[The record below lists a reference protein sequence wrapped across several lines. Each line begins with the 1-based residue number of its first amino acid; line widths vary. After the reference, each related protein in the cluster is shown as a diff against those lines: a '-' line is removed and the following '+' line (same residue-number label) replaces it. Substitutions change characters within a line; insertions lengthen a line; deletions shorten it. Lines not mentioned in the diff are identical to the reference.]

1 MLIGQQGFKVMAHV
15 RQPETLRW
23 SLERFDRV
31 IAAGAF
37 REDDHIELIE
47 GELLVMTPQGDDH
60 VIALNLI
67 NQLFWRSIPSG
78 FFLYIQSSFALNDF
92 SKPEPDMVLVAGQP
106 RDYAA
111 GKRRPRAG
119 LIVEVADT
127 SLDYDRKTKGE
138 LYSRNGVQDY
148 WILNLLDR
156 RLEVYRDPTSSGY
169 SNTAKLAP
177 DASISPLALPDL
189 SYRVSDMLP

>member
-1 MLIGQQGFKVMAHV
+1 MIQA
-15 RQPETLRW
+15 RQPEPLRW

-37 REDDHIELIE
+37 REDDHIELIN

-60 VIALNLI
+60 VVALNLL
-67 NQLFWRSIPSG
+67 NQLFARSVPSG
-78 FFLYIQSSFALNDF
+78 FFLYIQSSFPLNEF

-106 RDYAA
+106 RDYSA
-111 GKRRPRAG
+111 GKRRPRAE

-127 SLDYDRKTKGE
+127 SLDYDRITKGS
-138 LYSRNGVQDY
+138 LYSSNGIQDY
-148 WILNLLDR
+148 WILNLPER
-156 RLEVYRDPTSSGY
+156 SLEVYRNPGSSGY
-169 SNTAKLAP
+169 RNTAKLGPEAFV
-177 DASISPLALPDL
+177 SPLVLPDL